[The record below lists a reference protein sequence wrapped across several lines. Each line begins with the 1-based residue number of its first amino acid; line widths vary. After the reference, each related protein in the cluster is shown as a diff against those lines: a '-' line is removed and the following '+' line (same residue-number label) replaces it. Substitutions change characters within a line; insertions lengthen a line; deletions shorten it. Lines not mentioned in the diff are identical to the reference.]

1 MIKMQKN
8 FSFKIE
14 KELEAGTM
22 ARAGLIHTPHGDI
35 QTPAFV
41 TVGTKATVKAVPPEM
56 LKDLGAQV
64 VLANTYHLYLQPGE
78 KTIKNH
84 GGIHK
89 FMNWSGPTMTD
100 SGGFQVFSLGT
111 AFGKG
116 VSKLIKGKGRNKNFG
131 SDFEEEIPLPQET
144 ESSVEKTLSGSSL
157 DNEDQIMKPAQIDAQ
172 GVMFRSIIDGSAHYF
187 TPEKSIQI
195 QNDIGADIIFAF
207 DECTSPHEPIHY
219 QAEALDRTHRWAKQ
233 CLKYHLQSGHAKD
246 QALFAVVQGGRH
258 EDLRRESAKALSEM
272 NIDGEYFDGFGI
284 GGSFEKEDMSEAVA
298 WVNSELPKDKPRHL
312 LGIGEPEDLF
322 DAVENGCDLF
332 DCVMPTRNARNGG
345 LLTSGGKIN
354 ILNSEYREDLRPI
367 EDGCGCYTCKNYTR
381 SYVAHLFRAKEM
393 LAGTLASVHNLY
405 FLIHLVEKMRQSIL
419 DGNFRE
425 VKENFLKGYKK

>member
-1 MIKMQKN
+1 
-8 FSFKIE
+8 
-14 KELEAGTM
+14 M
-22 ARAGLIHTPHGDI
+22 ARAGVIHTPHGDI
-35 QTPAFV
+35 KTPAFV
-41 TVGTKATVKAVPPEM
+41 TVGTKATVKAIPPEM

-64 VLANTYHLYLQPGE
+64 ALANTYHLYLQPGE
-78 KTIKNH
+78 ATIKNH

-89 FMNWSGPTMTD
+89 FMNWHGPTMTD
-100 SGGFQVFSLGT
+100 SGGFQVFSLGS

-116 VSKLIKGKGRNKNFG
+116 ITKLIKGRNANKNFG
-131 SDFEEEIPLPQET
+131 SDYEDEIPLPERT
-144 ESSVEKTLSGSSL
+144 ELSKL
-157 DNEDQIMKPAQIDAQ
+157 DTEDHVMKSAKIDAQ
-172 GVMFRSIIDGSAHYF
+172 GVMFRSIIDGSSHYF

-233 CLKYHLQSGHAKD
+233 CLAYHIKSGYAEG

-258 EDLRRESAKALSEM
+258 ESLRRESAKALSEM
-272 NIDGEYFDGFGI
+272 NIDGEHFDGYGI
-284 GGSFEKEDMSEAVA
+284 GGSFDKEDMSTAVA

-322 DAVENGCDLF
+322 NAVENGCDLF
-332 DCVMPTRNARNGG
+332 DCVMPTRNGRNGSII
-345 LLTSGGKIN
+345 TSSGKIN
-354 ILNSEYREDLRPI
+354 ILNTEYREDLRPI
-367 EDGCGCYTCKNYTR
+367 EEGCDCYTCKNYTR

-405 FLIHLVEKMRQSIL
+405 FLIHLVDRMRQSIL
-419 DGNFRE
+419 DGNF
-425 VKENFLKGYKK
+425 KEMKEDFLKGYNSK